1 MKSSS
6 CYQYEMAIVSPILQ
20 IRNRRVSELA
30 TRVAF
35 LRQST
40 KTDAVLAALEHELDR
55 LEAGMS
61 LAERLKPLQA
71 RFAARPPTGL
81 KADKAF
87 YDDLSGD
94 P

>member
-55 LEAGMS
+55 LEAVVGRRGE
-61 LAERLKPLQA
+61 AVEK
-71 RFAARPPTGL
+71 RPFGEHQ
-81 KADKAF
+81 
-87 YDDLSGD
+87 GEIGGE
-94 P
+94 